1 MTPTPIPA
9 GDDPIARFR
18 AALARAQETEPDV
31 PNAAALAT
39 ADARGR
45 PSVRMVLVQAAD
57 ERGFAFFTNYGS
69 RKGRELGENPHA
81 ALCLHWKTL
90 GEQVRVEGTVTRL
103 SAEESD
109 AYFAARPQES
119 QLAAIASEQ
128 SRPLADR
135 AELEQRFAELQA
147 RYGDSL
153 PPRPSGW
160 GGFRLYPSAIEF
172 WYHRDHRLH
181 HRELFERDGAGWR
194 TTLLQP

>member
-1 MTPTPIPA
+1 MSTATPPE
-9 GDDPIARFR
+9 GDPIARFR
-18 AALARAQETEPDV
+18 AALAHATKTEPDV

-57 ERGFAFFTNYGS
+57 ERGFAFYTNYES
-69 RKGRELGENPHA
+69 KKGRDLAENPHA

-90 GEQVRVEGTVTRL
+90 GEQIRVEGSVTRM

-109 AYFAARPQES
+109 AYFAGRPRQS
-119 QLAAIASEQ
+119 QLAAAVSAQ
-128 SRPLADR
+128 SQPIADR
-135 AELEQRFAELQA
+135 ALLEARFAELDA
-147 RYGDSL
+147 AHAGAL
-153 PPRPSGW
+153 PPRPGAW

-181 HRELFERDGAGWR
+181 HRELYERDGGGWR
-194 TTLLQP
+194 ITLLQP